1 MNISSIYHIRRMC
14 RGDLYRVKIDA
25 RGARDRLMG
34 YCCFAFPS
42 MMRNISLVLCVV
54 LFSSLL
60 AVAVFYA
67 FELSQARQ
75 LGRSVI
81 TGSSVAS
88 PDNTAQIADTRDN
101 PDQSPITILFAG
113 DMMFDRYIRTQSERM
128 GREQVF
134 DGVRRK
140 LLSSDMV
147 VANLEGPITSN
158 VSKSKGSAVGE
169 ARNYIFT
176 FDPAW
181 AKVLADEN
189 IRLVNIGNN
198 HILNF
203 GESGLVETRQ
213 FLRDAGVKFFG
224 DPTDDSFR
232 SYVAILHGKRI
243 GFVNYN
249 QFYADADHRSLAGI
263 ERLRS
268 TVDVLFVYTHWG
280 VEYAPA
286 TSEERRLAHLF
297 IDRGADAV
305 IGSHPHV
312 VQERETYRG
321 KTIYYSLGNF
331 VFDQYFSQETMRG
344 LLVEASV
351 ALDNSISFREIP
363 ITLSSDG
370 RTQIE
375 K

>member
-1 MNISSIYHIRRMC
+1 
-14 RGDLYRVKIDA
+14 
-25 RGARDRLMG
+25 
-34 YCCFAFPS
+34 
-42 MMRNISLVLCVV
+42 MMRNISLILCVV

-88 PDNTAQIADTRDN
+88 PDNTAQIADTRDSS
-101 PDQSPITILFAG
+101 DQSPITLLFAG

-134 DGVRRK
+134 DGVRGK

-203 GESGLVETRQ
+203 GASGLIETRQ
-213 FLRDAGVKFFG
+213 LLRDAGVKFFG
-224 DPTDDSFR
+224 DPMEEFFR
-232 SYVAILHGKRI
+232 TYVASLCGRSI
-243 GFVNYN
+243 GFVNFN
-249 QFYADADHRSLAGI
+249 QFYQDAEHRALADI

-268 TVDVLFVYTHWG
+268 TVDVLFIYTHWG
-280 VEYAPA
+280 AEYAPA
-286 TSEERRLAHLF
+286 TSEEKRLAHLF

-312 VQERETYRG
+312 VQEHETYRG

-331 VFDQYFSQETMRG
+331 VFDQYFNPETTRG
-344 LLVEASV
+344 LLVEVSLAS
-351 ALDNSISFREIP
+351 DDTPSFQEIP
-363 ITLSSDG
+363 IRLSADG
-370 RTQIE
+370 KTSVAQ
-375 K
+375 